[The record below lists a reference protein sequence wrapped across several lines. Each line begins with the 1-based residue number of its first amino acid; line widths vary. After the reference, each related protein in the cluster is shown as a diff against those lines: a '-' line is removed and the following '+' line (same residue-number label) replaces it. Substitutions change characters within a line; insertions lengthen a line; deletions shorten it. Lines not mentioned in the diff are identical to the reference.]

1 MASQL
6 DSVLNA
12 FQFGKL
18 EKPVKVHLK
27 NVYATMGLALLVCA
41 VGGIFEMFSGIPI
54 AGLLSTLGGLGV
66 MIWLLM
72 TPHSAGAVPL
82 RFSLLMAFSFLS
94 GLNLGPYLN
103 YVVSVDPSIVPTAFL
118 GTSLIFVCFSLAALL
133 TDDRK
138 YLALGGT
145 LMSGLTWM
153 MCLSLLYLFTGSTL
167 ILQVHIYLGLA
178 VMCGFVL
185 YDTQVIVEKRRQGND
200 DFIVHT
206 LDLFIDFISIF
217 RRLLV
222 ILTDKKDKRRRD

>member
-27 NVYATMGLALLVCA
+27 NVYATMGLSLLVCA
-41 VGGIFEMFSGIPI
+41 AGGFVEMFSSISL
-54 AGLLSTLGGLGV
+54 AGLLTSFGAIGV

-72 TPHSAGAVPL
+72 TTHSADTVPL
-82 RFSLLMAFSFLS
+82 RFSLLMIFSLLT
-94 GLNLGPYLN
+94 GINLGPYLN

-118 GTSLIFVCFSLAALL
+118 GTSLIFVCFSLSALL

-138 YLALGGT
+138 YLALGGS

-153 MCLSLLYLFTGSTL
+153 MCLSLLYVFTGSQL
-167 ILQVHIYLGLA
+167 IFQVQIYLGLL

-185 YDTQVIVEKRRQGND
+185 FDTQAIVEKRRQGND
-200 DFIVHT
+200 DFIAHT
-206 LDLFIDFISIF
+206 LDLFIDFIGIF
-217 RRLLV
+217 RRLLI
-222 ILTDKKDKRRRD
+222 ILADKKDKRRRD